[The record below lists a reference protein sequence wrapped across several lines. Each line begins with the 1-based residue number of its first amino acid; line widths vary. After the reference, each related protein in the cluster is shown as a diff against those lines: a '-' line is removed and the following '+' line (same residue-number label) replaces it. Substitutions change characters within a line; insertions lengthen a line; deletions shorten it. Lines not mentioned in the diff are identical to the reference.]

1 MIPRSFEI
9 RRPLPALAVMVATS
23 AALVLNAPPAL
34 AQHPEPPA
42 GGTLSHAVVT
52 ATVDSA
58 FALLRASYD
67 SRSREVARWDSLQF
81 VLRERVRDIR
91 TIGELRAV
99 LDTMIAHTRE
109 SHFSLVPRE
118 AAVSA
123 RNDRADGRH
132 MDGPPGDA
140 GFEVRL
146 RADGFLV
153 TRVEP
158 LSPAGRA
165 GVRPGWLLLSVD
177 DLDAH
182 VLHRE
187 VEDIADSTAKRRA
200 IVDATMTVMRATHG
214 PAGTRMTAG
223 FRDEYN
229 QPRSLRLVRRETP
242 GQLVRFGNL
251 PTTVQRF
258 EYQRLERAA
267 GCIGVLRFN
276 VWLPALA
283 KSVAAA
289 MDSLSGCSGIVIDLR
304 GNTGGVAAMIIGIAG
319 YFVDEPRLL
328 GTLRTRTGE
337 LRFTANPRV
346 ANDRGEPISPHL
358 GPLALLVDELSVS
371 TTELFASAMQSSG
384 RARIFG
390 ERTAGQAQPSML
402 TRLPSGDLLL
412 HVVADFVSPDG
423 HAVEGVGVVPD
434 VVAPWSR
441 PALLAGQDSALVAAV
456 RWIDG
461 QPLTLRAKD

>member
-1 MIPRSFEI
+1 MTPRSLEF
-9 RRPLPALAVMVATS
+9 RRPLSALAVTLATS

-34 AQHPEPPA
+34 AQHPEPPV
-42 GGTLSHAVVT
+42 GGTLSRAVVA

-67 SRSREVARWDSLQF
+67 SRSREVASWDSLQ
-81 VLRERVRDIR
+81 LAMRERVDDIR
-91 TIGELRAV
+91 TIDELRAV
-99 LDTMIAHTRE
+99 LRDMIDHTRE
-109 SHFSLVPRE
+109 SHFSLLPRE
-118 AAVSA
+118 ASVSPRNHGNDA
-123 RNDRADGRH
+123 RR
-132 MDGPPGDA
+132 MDGPPGDV
-140 GFEVRL
+140 GFDVRL
-146 RADGFLV
+146 RAEGFLV
-153 TRVEP
+153 TRVERF
-158 LSPAGRA
+158 SPADSA
-165 GVRPGWLLLSVD
+165 GVRPGWLLTSVD
-177 DLDAH
+177 DLDAEG
-182 VLHRE
+182 LQRE
-187 VEDIADSTAKRRA
+187 VGTIADSTARRRA
-200 IVDATMTVMRATHG
+200 IVDATMSLIRATHG
-214 PAGTRMTAG
+214 PASTSLTAS
-223 FRDEYN
+223 FRDEHD

-258 EYQRLERAA
+258 EYSRLDRAS

-283 KSVAAA
+283 RSMAAA
-289 MDSLSGCSGIVIDLR
+289 MDSLSGCGGIVIDLR

-346 ANDRGEPISPHL
+346 ANDRGEPIAPHL

-402 TRLPSGDLLL
+402 TRLPTGDLLL

-423 HAVEGVGVVPD
+423 HAVEGIGVLPD

-441 PALLAGQDSALVAAV
+441 PALIAGQDSALAAAV

-461 QPLTLRAKD
+461 QPLTLRAPR